1 MGGIYFMKK
10 FTLLMASI
18 FTLSVGMGVT
28 ANAQDA
34 TVEQG
39 VTAEIIKGD
48 FIPTPT
54 PDKPSPKPDES
65 KPGESK
71 PSDGNNGNS
80 NTATPNKPTGEKPN
94 IKDGSKKVSK
104 PNKPN
109 IDTNYLD
116 TGAGKST
123 IVSMMGLALLS
134 LGLFVLK
141 NKEN

>member
-1 MGGIYFMKK
+1 MKK

-48 FIPTPT
+48 FVPAPT

-65 KPGESK
+65 KPG
-71 PSDGNNGNS
+71 NGNS
-80 NTATPNKPTGEKPN
+80 NTGTPNKPTGEKPN
-94 IKDGSKKVSK
+94 IKDNSKKVSK

-109 IDTNYLD
+109 IDNNYLD
-116 TGAGKST
+116 TGAGKSS
-123 IVSMMGLALLS
+123 IVTMMGLALFS